1 MGILSTTALSGH
13 RQHDRGP
20 WVVPALRRPGETRVM
35 GIGLWP
41 EQGGHHG
48 LTVME
53 GSVPQ
58 R

>member
-1 MGILSTTALSGH
+1 MGMLSTTALSRH

-20 WVVPALRRPGETRVM
+20 WVVSALRRPGETRVM
-35 GIGLWP
+35 GTGLWP

-53 GSVPQ
+53 GAVP
-58 R
+58 